1 MKHIH
6 TFEAFLN
13 EVIRSPKDYIENN
26 KKRPSAK
33 GTYAVIYSDG
43 SDGEEEWDGH
53 SWKVYPHPVAYWK
66 PLKESVNEGSDI
78 TPERMLRSVYDN
90 LKTSL
95 NVGKIDAKSDYP
107 YFNFS
112 AGNLVKGTVESRDG
126 KILIS
131 FDEINI
137 KVNPKQRDIVY
148 DGDVVLTKDYI
159 RNEALKIIRDYIFTV
174 GKLK

>member
-1 MKHIH
+1 MKKSELRQLIREEISSVLKESKFKKHIH
-6 TFEAFLN
+6 SFESFL
-13 EVIRSPKDYIENN
+13 
-26 KKRPSAK
+26 
-33 GTYAVIYSDG
+33 
-43 SDGEEEWDGH
+43 
-53 SWKVYPHPVAYWK
+53 
-66 PLKESVNEGSDI
+66 NEGSDI

-95 NVGKIDAKSDYP
+95 NVGKIDTKSDYP

-112 AGNLVKGTVESRDG
+112 AGNLIKGTVESRDG

-137 KVNPKQRDIVY
+137 KVNPKQRDIIY

-159 RNEALKIIRDYIFTV
+159 RNEALKIIRDYMFTV